1 MEEELRKNRKRESQ
15 KGSANADSLQAASAS
30 LQKQPHASG
39 NTTVAG
45 MPPKTSE
52 KQEEE
57 LVRTYSKFYPT
68 CPFFHVTS
76 DCMVFLGNDLDAAQ
90 LHQSTL
96 PEGQMNTFKRVY

>member
-57 LVRTYSKFYPT
+57 LRLQEKEVEALKNDVNSLKLKVLQNTAISKKIIKEKIKS
-68 CPFFHVTS
+68 C
-76 DCMVFLGNDLDAAQ
+76 
-90 LHQSTL
+90 
-96 PEGQMNTFKRVY
+96 